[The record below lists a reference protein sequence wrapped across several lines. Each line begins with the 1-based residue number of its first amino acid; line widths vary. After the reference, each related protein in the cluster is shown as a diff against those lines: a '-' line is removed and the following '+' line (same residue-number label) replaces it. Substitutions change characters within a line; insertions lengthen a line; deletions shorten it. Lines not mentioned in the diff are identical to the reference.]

1 MISSSIS
8 CHDIG
13 IEIMIIHVVRSG
25 FDIYQ
30 SKLNSLLI
38 KFTTPQTLQLSHI

>member
-1 MISSSIS
+1 MSIS

-13 IEIMIIHVVRSG
+13 IEIMIIHVLRSG

-38 KFTTPQTLQLSHI
+38 IFTTTPQTLQLSHI